1 MLVTL
6 VKNGAMPEKRVAIL
20 MKKLLSAVNH
30 LHNFGICHRDLK
42 PENMLFS
49 TDDDNAE
56 IKLVDFG
63 MAVKY
68 SEQ

>member
-1 MLVTL
+1 
-6 VKNGAMPEKRVAIL
+6 

-49 TDDDNAE
+49 SDDDFSE

-63 MAVKY
+63 MAIKY
-68 SEQ
+68 SD